1 MGEKSKNKSKIKTN
15 KKNDSQLIIRLDKD
29 MRDEF
34 IATCKELDTSASR
47 ELRRFIKIYMRQYHS
62 GEFEE

>member
-1 MGEKSKNKSKIKTN
+1 MGQKTKNKSKVKTP
-15 KKNDSQLIIRLDKD
+15 KKNDSQLIIRLDTD
-29 MRDEF
+29 MRNEF

>member
-1 MGEKSKNKSKIKTN
+1 MGQKTKNKSKVKTQ
-15 KKNDSQLIIRLDKD
+15 KINDSQLIIRLDKD
-29 MRDEF
+29 MRNEF

-62 GEFEE
+62 GEFDE